1 MRFDVGSNLLLK
13 AVVGS
18 QAFGLANENS
28 DYDYQGVFVAPTS
41 EFLGLEMKIQE
52 SYNFKNPDT
61 TYHEVGKFCRLALG
75 CNPTVLDLLWI
86 EDYNLRTE
94 LGTELINLRNNFLSA
109 SRVKN
114 AYFGYA
120 TSQLGK
126 LGKDERPEKRAKNA
140 RHFARLLH
148 QGFQLYATGTYSVRL
163 ENPETFKWFGDEVG
177 IKKDYSLAKQTLEE
191 FRKLF
196 ELNPSALPE
205 QPNKEPIDLW
215 LRKVRHEFYNYSNPG
230 LIGPVEQFKVWP

>member
-61 TYHEVGKFCRLALG
+61 TYHEVGKFCKLALG

-94 LGTELINLRNNFLSA
+94 LGTELINLRNNLLSRP
-109 SRVKN
+109 RVRG

-120 TSQLGK
+120 NDQFGK
-126 LGKDERPEKRAKNA
+126 LLADNREEKRAKNA
-140 RHFARLLH
+140 RHFLRLLE
-148 QGFQLYATGTYSVRL
+148 QGSELFLTGTYSIRL
-163 ENPETFKWFGDEVG
+163 ADPERIKSTAYKIAQGDLALAEHAIVEAE
-177 IKKDYSLAKQTLEE
+177 KKFAK
-191 FRKLF
+191 
-196 ELNPSALPE
+196 PSALPE
-205 QPNKEPIDLW
+205 LPNKEPIDLW

-230 LIGPVEQFKVWP
+230 PIGPVGQFKVWP